1 VEETGFFVARSKPAR
16 RGTAHRTTAAWLAA
30 LALAACGGEAR
41 DPETAAPIGVMD
53 DAGRTVRLDRPARRV
68 ISMVPAQTAIVATLA
83 GADVLVARTVWDTDP
98 RLQHLPSIGNAL
110 NPSVEWLA
118 AQQPDLV
125 IAWPD
130 AQSRDVIQRLTEIG
144 IPAYASRVESV
155 DGIRGM
161 IERLGTLLG
170 VDARADSLIDAID
183 ATLDTVRTS
192 VEARPRQRVLY
203 LLSVDP
209 PMVAGPG
216 TYVDDLITI
225 AGGDNVFGDLRQLWP
240 QVSLEEIVRRDPDVI
255 IRPSGR
261 PPDVEI
267 DALRQRA
274 GWRTLRAVHDRRV
287 HVVDPDLYNRPGAT
301 VGSAARGLADRI
313 HAPASGR

>member
-1 VEETGFFVARSKPAR
+1 
-16 RGTAHRTTAAWLAA
+16 
-30 LALAACGGEAR
+30 
-41 DPETAAPIGVMD
+41 
-53 DAGRTVRLDRPARRV
+53 
-68 ISMVPAQTAIVATLA
+68 MVPAQTAIVATLA
-83 GADVLVARTVWDTDP
+83 GADALVARTVWDTDP

-130 AQSRDVIQRLTEIG
+130 AQSRDVIQQLTGIG
-144 IPAYASRVESV
+144 VPAYASRVESV

-161 IERLGTLLG
+161 IKRLGTLLG
-170 VDARADSLIDAID
+170 VAARADSLIAAID
-183 ATLDTVRTS
+183 AELDTVRTS
-192 VEARPRQRVLY
+192 VEGRPRQRVLY

-209 PMVAGPG
+209 PMIAGPG

-261 PPDVEI
+261 PARVEI

-274 GWRTLRAVHDRRV
+274 GWQTLRAVHDGRV

-313 HAPASGR
+313 HAAGHNP